1 MPIKTIDDYQVEYM
15 AEALGGS
22 DQWGAFVSISA
33 PSATPMHMNVI
44 HERQRVA
51 ADQVFASAAEA
62 EEAAEQAAMA
72 LLEQVRNPPPA
83 PQPN

>member
-15 AEALGGS
+15 AEALEGCE
-22 DQWGAFVSISA
+22 QWGAFVAISA

-51 ADQVFASAAEA
+51 ADQAFSSAAEA
-62 EEAAEQAAMA
+62 EEAAEQAALA
-72 LLEQVRNPPPA
+72 LVKNLQNPA
-83 PQPN
+83 